1 MVWMKSVSEVYY
13 IIVQKRHRLHREVMM
28 ENMSRKFSEHAKTL
42 SDLAVDFR
50 KIFVSELFGLALKQV
65 SLSLL

>member
-1 MVWMKSVSEVYY
+1 
-13 IIVQKRHRLHREVMM
+13 MM
-28 ENMSRKFSEHAKTL
+28 ENMSRQFSEHAKIL

-65 SLSLL
+65 SLSLLYKTKKIKILLRIE

>member
-1 MVWMKSVSEVYY
+1 
-13 IIVQKRHRLHREVMM
+13 MM
-28 ENMSRKFSEHAKTL
+28 ENMSRQFSEHAKIL